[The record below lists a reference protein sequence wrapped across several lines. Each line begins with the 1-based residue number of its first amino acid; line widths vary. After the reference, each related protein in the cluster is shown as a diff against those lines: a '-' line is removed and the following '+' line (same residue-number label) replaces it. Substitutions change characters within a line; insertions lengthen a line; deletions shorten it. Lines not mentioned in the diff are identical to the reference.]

1 MELEFKSVKELFE
14 FIEELGYVKKDSQD
28 NKIDDIDFS
37 FDKIT
42 INKTCPYGFVNCPY
56 NKDIPTYYPNPPITV
71 SQPFLHTDVG
81 ASQNTEW
88 ETKTSTNFPE
98 ETITINMRDI
108 SQNYEKKLDNPLT

>member
-14 FIEELGYVKKDSQD
+14 FIEELGYVKKE
-28 NKIDDIDFS
+28 NKEEKINEDDFS
-37 FDKIT
+37 FGKIT
-42 INKTCPYGFVNCPY
+42 INRTCPYGFTNCPY

-71 SQPFLHTDVG
+71 SQPYLHTDVG

-88 ETKTSTNFPE
+88 ETRTSSTGD

-108 SQNYEKKLDNPLT
+108 SQNYEKNLDNPLT